1 MSNVPFIFIHL
12 GTEFFPEYVN
22 TALEQCRRWNPTNP
36 IYFVSLRIHSGKAD
50 TNKCTNICIEDLE
63 ITEQHSIF
71 LNISKLDMT
80 FRNGFWKYTT
90 ERIFV
95 LEEVCNYLNI
105 DEFFHAEN
113 DNMIY
118 FNSSDL
124 INTFRN
130 SVNGLSSP
138 SLATNQAVFGFMYC
152 NDIQTLS
159 NLAKFLITTDCNEM
173 VSGAR
178 FFNIYNTK
186 TAYLPSIPDIANILS
201 ERDKQRVCRNIEE
214 FNGIFDPAQYGQ
226 WFGGIDSRNGNSV
239 PFMFSNTCATI
250 QANEFTYEKKQEAT
264 GLNRYYICKE
274 GVSYPIY
281 VLHIHSKNLSI
292 FK

>member
-12 GTEFFPEYVN
+12 GTEFFPDYVN
-22 TALEQCRRWNPTNP
+22 VAIEQCRRWNPSNP
-36 IYFVSLRIHSGKAD
+36 IYFASSCVHSDKVSSE
-50 TNKCTNICIEDLE
+50 CTPIFVEDLT

-71 LNISKLDMT
+71 LDISNLDMT

-95 LEEVCNYLNI
+95 LEEVCNHLGI
-105 DEFFHAEN
+105 QEFFHAEN

-118 FNSSDL
+118 FNSFDL
-124 INTFRN
+124 INVFRN
-130 SVNGLSSP
+130 TVNGLASP
-138 SLATNQAVFGFMYC
+138 SLAANQAVFGFMYC

-173 VSGAR
+173 VSGAH
-178 FFNIYNTK
+178 FFTIYNTK
-186 TAYLPSIPDIANILS
+186 TRYLPSIPDINNVLS
-201 ERDKQRVCRNIEE
+201 LNDKYRVSNNIEG
-214 FNGIFDPAQYGQ
+214 FKGIFDPAQYGQ
-226 WFGGIDSRNGNSV
+226 WLGGIDPRNGQSAPYV
-239 PFMFSNTCATI
+239 FSNTCATI
-250 QANEFTYEKKQEAT
+250 QANEFTYDKRMEEN
-264 GLNRYYICKE
+264 GLSRYYINE
-274 GVSYPIY
+274 LYPIY